1 MLHDHQAVRSQSR
14 RGDCYDNAQAESL
27 WSRLKTEVLEVRE
40 RPVFADLADAQ
51 RSVAD
56 YFDYYN
62 HERLHSSI
70 DYQTPYHTHQQ
81 LLQFSALNCPA

>member
-1 MLHDHQAVRSQSR
+1 
-14 RGDCYDNAQAESL
+14 
-27 WSRLKTEVLEVRE
+27 VLEVRE

-70 DYQTPYHTHQQ
+70 DYQAPYHTHQQ
-81 LLQFSALNCPA
+81 LLQTNTLFCQA

>member
-1 MLHDHQAVRSQSR
+1 M
-14 RGDCYDNAQAESL
+14 
-27 WSRLKTEVLEVRE
+27 LEVRE

-70 DYQTPYHTHQQ
+70 DYQTEVVG
-81 LLQFSALNCPA
+81 

>member
-1 MLHDHQAVRSQSR
+1 
-14 RGDCYDNAQAESL
+14 L

-51 RSVAD
+51 ASIAD

-70 DYQTPYHTHQQ
+70 VYQTPYHTHQQ
-81 LLQFSALNCPA
+81 LLQLNALNCPA

>member
-1 MLHDHQAVRSQSR
+1 MYRKLLYDHQALRSQIR

-27 WSRLKTEVLEVRE
+27 WSHLKTELLKLRE

-51 RSVAD
+51 ACIAD
-56 YFDYYN
+56 YFDYYH

-70 DYQTPYHTHQQ
+70 DY
-81 LLQFSALNCPA
+81 